1 MGNQTRR
8 ERAGTGRTAVPSRAA
23 GSGARAVHA
32 TPPGRG
38 GAERGGRT
46 KPRCQ
51 RAGGRKEKRR
61 WWRRGA
67 QQVSPVPGPARAL
80 RRAAPCHAGNGRS
93 RAEPC
98 GAVRSGAG
106 AALCAAGP
114 GITGPLGHGGAVG
127 PAGAG
132 SAAGA
137 VYGVRRHRRPRSTW
151 WRGARGRPRLS
162 AVGRGKCDSL
172 RDSRLAAPNPLGSAG
187 TPVAAGLRASGAS
200 ISASLVLNGVCR

>member
-1 MGNQTRR
+1 MTELENTNTGLHVGRAGTTAYLRLGTEAGPGLPRVGEQVGNQTRR

-67 QQVSPVPGPARAL
+67 EQVSPVPGPARAL
-80 RRAAPCHAGNGRS
+80 RRAVPRWQREKQSGTVR
-93 RAEPC
+93 C
-98 GAVRSGAG
+98 GAGRGR
-106 AALCAAGP
+106 LCARRGP
-114 GITGPLGHGGAVG
+114 G
-127 PAGAG
+127 
-132 SAAGA
+132 
-137 VYGVRRHRRPRSTW
+137 
-151 WRGARGRPRLS
+151 
-162 AVGRGKCDSL
+162 
-172 RDSRLAAPNPLGSAG
+172 
-187 TPVAAGLRASGAS
+187 
-200 ISASLVLNGVCR
+200 

>member
-1 MGNQTRR
+1 MVAARSPAGEPSARPRPSAAPRR
-8 ERAGTGRTAVPSRAA
+8 ATLATGE
-23 GSGARAVHA
+23 
-32 TPPGRG
+32 
-38 GAERGGRT
+38 AERNR
-46 KPRCQ
+46 
-51 RAGGRKEKRR
+51 
-61 WWRRGA
+61 
-67 QQVSPVPGPARAL
+67 
-80 RRAAPCHAGNGRS
+80 
-93 RAEPC
+93 
-98 GAVRSGAG
+98 AVRSGAG
-106 AALCAAGP
+106 AALCVAGP

-137 VYGVRRHRRPRSTW
+137 VYGVRRHRRPKSTW